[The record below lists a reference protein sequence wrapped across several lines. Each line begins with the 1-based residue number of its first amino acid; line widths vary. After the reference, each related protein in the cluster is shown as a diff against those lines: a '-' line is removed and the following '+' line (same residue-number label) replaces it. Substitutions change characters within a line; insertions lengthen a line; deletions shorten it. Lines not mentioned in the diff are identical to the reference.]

1 MIPFKAALHLLSRG
15 RLTILI
21 FHRVHER
28 PDPLFPDEPD
38 AARFDEMMGWIKS
51 WFNVLPLDQA
61 ARRLA
66 SGTLPPRSAAI
77 TFDDGY
83 ADNYTQAL
91 PILHRHGL
99 CATFFIATG
108 YLDGGCMWNDR
119 IINAIRRSQLPQ
131 LDLRHL
137 GLGCHAL
144 ASAAAKRLAID
155 VLLSRTKYLSSDK
168 RLEQVE
174 HIAQAAAVDEAFQ
187 PMMTST
193 QARELHRAGM
203 QIGAHTVSHPI
214 LAKLEIDPA
223 RDEIA
228 RSKIELEQLI
238 GEEISAFA
246 YPNGKPGDDYR
257 PEHADLVRQAGFTC
271 AVSTA
276 WGAAQTG
283 DDLFQLPRFTPWGR
297 SRLPFALQL
306 IKNLR

>member
-1 MIPFKAALHLLSRG
+1 MIPLKAALHLLSRG

-21 FHRVHER
+21 FHRVHEQA
-28 PDPLFPDEPD
+28 DPLFPDEPD

-91 PILHRHGL
+91 PILCRHGL

-119 IINAIRRSQLPQ
+119 IINAIRRSQLQQ

-144 ASAAAKRLAID
+144 DSSAAKRRAID
-155 VLLSRTKYLSSDK
+155 TLLSGTKYLSSDK

-174 HIAQAAAVDEAFQ
+174 RIARAAAVDEACQ

-214 LAKLEIDPA
+214 LAGLDLDSA

-228 RSKIELEQLI
+228 HSKIELEQLI
-238 GEEISAFA
+238 GEEISSFA

-257 PEHADLVRQAGFTC
+257 PEHADLVREAGFIC
-271 AVSTA
+271 AVSTD
-276 WGAAQTG
+276 WGAARTG

-306 IKNLR
+306 MKNLR

>member
-1 MIPFKAALHLLSRG
+1 MIPFKPALHLLSRG

-21 FHRVHER
+21 LHRVHER

-38 AARFDEMMGWIKS
+38 AARFDDMMGWVKS

-61 ARRLA
+61 ARQLA

-91 PILHRHGL
+91 PILRRHGL
-99 CATFFIATG
+99 CATFFIATA

-119 IINAIRRSQLPQ
+119 IINALRRCQLRQ
-131 LDLRHL
+131 IDLRHL
-137 GLGCHAL
+137 GLGCYTL
-144 ASAAAKRLAID
+144 DSAAAKRLAID
-155 VLLSRTKYLSSDK
+155 ALLSGTKYLSSDE

-174 HIAQAAAVDEAFQ
+174 HIAKATAVDEACQ
-187 PMMTST
+187 PMMTSAQT
-193 QARELHRAGM
+193 RALHRAGM

-214 LAKLEIDPA
+214 LAGLDIDSA
-223 RDEIA
+223 RNEIA
-228 RSKIELEQLI
+228 RSKIALEQLI

-246 YPNGKPGDDYR
+246 YPNGKPGVDYR

-276 WGAAQTG
+276 WGAARTG

-297 SRLPFALQL
+297 TRLPFALQL
-306 IKNLR
+306 MKNLR